1 MDAVFLKELTLE
13 NFRNFALCE
22 LTFHPRFNIIAGRN
36 GMGKTNLLEA
46 VYFFGALRSFRT
58 TVRREL
64 VGHDAFEARAR
75 ATFGAQSYGMVCE
88 LLLGANQRKLK
99 IDGKTASAASEHFSK
114 LPMVLFHPAAMDLV
128 QAGPDARRRFLTRA
142 LFQAVPAYPELHRG
156 YQRALASRNE
166 LLKQK
171 SLDHRVISSF
181 DRQLAHL
188 GGRIVDARET
198 FVSQLRP
205 IFKRSFEEISE
216 GLDAEILYRPKIAG
230 DEDAYL
236 GALSRSLGRDAG
248 RGYTSLGPHADDLE
262 IRIGG
267 KPARKFG
274 SQGQQRLTVL
284 ALKIAET
291 RALSQATG
299 RIPLLLLDDVSSELD
314 RGRNKLLFEF
324 LAKEGGQVLITTT
337 HTDHILI
344 REDRK
349 DFEVEDGKIGS
360 PQSPQASS

>member
-1 MDAVFLKELTLE
+1 MDAIFLKDLILE

-22 LTFHPRFNIIAGRN
+22 VDFHPRFNIIAGRN
-36 GMGKTNLLEA
+36 GVGKTNLLEA

-58 TVRREL
+58 TVRRDIIR
-64 VGHDAFEARAR
+64 HDASAARAR

-88 LLLGANQRKLK
+88 LLLGPNERKLK
-99 IDGKTASAASEHFSK
+99 IDGKGASAASEHFSK

-128 QAGPDARRRFLTRA
+128 QAGPEARRRFLTRA
-142 LFQAVPAYPELHRG
+142 LFQAVPAYPEIHRD

-166 LLKQK
+166 LLKQR
-171 SLDHRVISSF
+171 SFDHRVISSF
-181 DRQLAHL
+181 DSQLARL
-188 GGRIVDARET
+188 GGTIVANREQ
-198 FVSQLRP
+198 FVSQLKS

-216 GLDAEILYRPKIAG
+216 GLDADIVYRPRLSG
-230 DEDAYL
+230 DEDCYL
-236 GALSRSLGRDAG
+236 KALSQSLGTDIA
-248 RGYTSLGPHADDLE
+248 RGFTGLGPHADDLE
-262 IRIGG
+262 IRVEG

-274 SQGQQRLTVL
+274 SQGQQRLAVL

-299 RIPLLLLDDVSSELD
+299 RIPILLLDDVSSELD

-324 LAKEGGQVLITTT
+324 LAEEGGQVLITTT

-344 REDRK
+344 REDRR
-349 DFEVEDGKIGS
+349 DFAVEGGTLAVS
-360 PQSPQASS
+360 GR